1 VVRTV
6 GVEAVVTEPAGGSRI
21 IRTDPAGT
29 LPEKPMLMA
38 YLDYHRQTLARK
50 LDGLSGEQAIA
61 RSTVSGLT
69 LLGIVRHLT
78 EVERGWINED
88 FAGQDLPPLYSRPG
102 APDADF
108 DELDGAGL
116 DADLAAWRDQI
127 ADTDGIVADHELGTT
142 VQHGRM
148 GDISLRWILLH
159 LIEEYAR
166 HNGHA
171 DIIREAI
178 DGAVGE

>member
-1 VVRTV
+1 MI
-6 GVEAVVTEPAGGSRI
+6 P
-21 IRTDPAGT
+21 RTDPAGT
-29 LPEKPMLMA
+29 LPEKQMLMA

-61 RSTVSGLT
+61 RSTVSALT

-78 EVERGWINED
+78 EVERGWINDD

-108 DELDGAGL
+108 DELDAASL

-127 ADTDGIVADHELGTT
+127 ADTDGIVAEHRLDDAVPHE
-142 VQHGRM
+142 RFEA
-148 GDISLRWILLH
+148 ISLRWILLH
-159 LIEEYAR
+159 VLEEYAR

-171 DIIREAI
+171 DVIREAI
-178 DGAVGE
+178 DGTVGE

>member
-1 VVRTV
+1 M
-6 GVEAVVTEPAGGSRI
+6 TEPARPVSTI
-21 IRTDPAGT
+21 HRTDPAGT
-29 LPEKPMLMA
+29 VPEKQMLMA

-50 LDGLSGEQAIA
+50 LDGLTGEQAIS
-61 RSTVSGLT
+61 RSTVSQLT

-88 FAGQDLPPLYSRPG
+88 FDGQDLPPLYSRPG

-108 DELDGAGL
+108 EELDPVGL

-127 ADTDGIVADHELGTT
+127 ADTDGIVGAHQLDNKVEHE
-142 VQHGRM
+142 RM
-148 GDISLRWILLH
+148 GEISLRWILLH
-159 LIEEYAR
+159 VLEEYAR